1 MKHSLSEPRL
11 IKTDALAVRRLCVRP
26 RDLGCPCS
34 STEPRAPLLSTRLQW
49 WSTPMSK
56 NIRGI
61 SASWR
66 RRRSQGSLGVGS
78 ALRDSPYARTTISDD
93 APKFRDGRGVIL
105 GIIRM
110 GSCARQCGSTYLISR
125 LSLDLTS
132 RLSFNTTVFHTVLS
146 ARPVLKAVCQFW
158 LKSLAA
164 PGN

>member
-34 STEPRAPLLSTRLQW
+34 STEPRTPLLSTRLQW

-78 ALRDSPYARTTISDD
+78 ALRDSLCARTTISDD
-93 APKFRDGRGVIL
+93 APKFRDGWVCVIL
-105 GIIRM
+105 GISSVTQSDLSSVIQHPGVPHCSLCASGLESSM
-110 GSCARQCGSTYLISR
+110 QILAQDLGSA
-125 LSLDLTS
+125 
-132 RLSFNTTVFHTVLS
+132 
-146 ARPVLKAVCQFW
+146 
-158 LKSLAA
+158 
-164 PGN
+164 